1 MGVVF
6 LPCDLVM
13 PKQSKRTKKFQK
25 DKLPGVIKQRRE
37 KQSKRKLYERRQ
49 ASRDKRTQLRADR
62 KEQLAAQ
69 REREEAA
76 IQDHET
82 FSDED
87 AEDLTL
93 TQDVEDFM
101 ERLNEDGDSGDDDDL
116 SDVSYDEDEIEQ
128 FAQDMDDDASADPNH
143 SLRSSV
149 EAHKA
154 ELEKL
159 KESDPSFYKYLQEND
174 AELLAFAE
182 DADDLDDDEGMDE
195 LDDEEDDDEEDDQP
209 STKRSRNN
217 RGPIVLTME
226 MIDDMIQKVSST
238 QSTRHMKQL
247 VVAYKAGCNFREGE
261 ANDDDQLPFIVP
273 NSDVF
278 NHLMVT
284 GIAEF
289 PLLFHSLF
297 GVEEKHKLE
306 ESQFQEQA
314 APTKKKGKE
323 KITRLQTRITKS
335 ERWKKLQSCVRS
347 YLKSTLVLLDGM
359 TDQQI
364 IAFILRRINQNLLVY
379 YACVPHIAQ
388 KLLRTLCRFWSSA
401 EETNRI
407 LAFIA
412 LRELTILTP
421 YPFIDVALKA
431 LYLTFAK
438 NAKFTNRA
446 TMANVQF
453 MCNCVVEMFGLDF
466 KASYQHAFSHIRV
479 LAVKLRNAIISK
491 TQEHF
496 TMIHSWQFFHSL
508 QMWTAVLCTYSE
520 QSDLQML
527 VYPLVQVI
535 SGAIQ
540 LLPVQRYYPYHFL
553 CVRLLQQL
561 ARSSNLFIPT
571 LPFLLRVLECPEFR
585 KKFKPSTEKPIDWA
599 CTLKAPNKLLHT
611 RVLFDGI
618 VEQVFELLLEHFA
631 IYAYSISLPEM
642 SIPTILTLK
651 RFAKHC
657 KIPEYAKTFRQLCQ
671 QIENGAQFIRSH
683 RMKVDFAPKDF
694 EKADHFLQEKKEQMK
709 SPLSKYHEQQKIY
722 REKSREEDT
731 LESVF
736 DLPPSAM
743 DEDDDE

>member
-1 MGVVF
+1 
-6 LPCDLVM
+6 M

-37 KQSKRKLYERRQ
+37 NQSKKKLYERRK
-49 ASRDKRTQLRADR
+49 ASRDKRTQQRADR
-62 KEQLAAQ
+62 KEQLQAQ
-69 REREEAA
+69 REKEEAA
-76 IQDHET
+76 FQDQET

-93 TQDVEDFM
+93 TQDIEDYM
-101 ERLNEDGDSGDDDDL
+101 EKLNDDNLDDDDL
-116 SDVSYDEDEIEQ
+116 SDVSYDEEEIEK
-128 FAQDMDDDASADPNH
+128 FAQRMDEDDDTADDPNGN
-143 SLRSSV
+143 LRHSV

-159 KESDPSFYKYLQEND
+159 KESDPAFYQYLQEND

-182 DADDLDDDEGMDE
+182 DDDLDEDDEGAM
-195 LDDEEDDDEEDDQP
+195 DDEDDSDDDEDDQVQP
-209 STKRSRNN
+209 KRSRGAS
-217 RGPIVLTME
+217 RGPVVLTME

-261 ANDDDQLPFIVP
+261 QSEESQLHFQVP
-273 NSDVF
+273 NSEVF

-289 PLLFHSLF
+289 PLLFHTLF
-297 GVEEKHKLE
+297 GIEEKHKLE
-306 ESQFQEQA
+306 ESQFQAET

-323 KITRLQTRITKS
+323 KVTRLQTRITKH

-347 YLKSTLVLLDGM
+347 YLKSTLVLLDQM
-359 TDQQI
+359 TDQKI

-379 YACVPHIAQ
+379 FACVPHIAQ

-412 LRELTILTP
+412 IRQLTILTP

-453 MCNCVVEMFGLDF
+453 MSNCVVEMFGLDF
-466 KASYQHAFSHIRV
+466 KASYQHAFTHIRV

-496 TMIHSWQFFHSL
+496 TMIHGWQFFHSL
-508 QMWTAVLCTYSE
+508 QLWTSILCTYL
-520 QSDLQML
+520 QATDLQLL

-553 CVRLLQQL
+553 CIRLLQQL
-561 ARSSNLFIPT
+561 ARASNLFIPT
-571 LPFLLRVLECPEFR
+571 LPFLLRVLDCPEFR

-599 CTLKAPNKLLHT
+599 CTLKVPNKVLHT

-618 VEQVFELLLEHFA
+618 VEQVFELVLEHFD

-651 RFAKHC
+651 RFAKQC

-671 QIENGAQFIRSH
+671 QLENGAQFIRSH

-694 EKADHFLQEKKEQMK
+694 EKADDFLQEKKEQRK
-709 SPLSKYHEQQKIY
+709 SPLSKYHEQQKLY
-722 REKSREEDT
+722 REKNREGDT
-731 LESVF
+731 LEDVF
-736 DLPPSAM
+736 DLPASAM
-743 DEDDDE
+743 DEDDE